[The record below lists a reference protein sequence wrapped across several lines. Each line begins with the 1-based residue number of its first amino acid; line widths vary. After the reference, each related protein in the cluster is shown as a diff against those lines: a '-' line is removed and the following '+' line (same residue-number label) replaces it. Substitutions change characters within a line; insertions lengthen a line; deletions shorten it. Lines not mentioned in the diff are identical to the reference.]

1 MGTPSLRLP
10 CSAVVLLAAPL
21 AMLKAVVICTI
32 CSLAITQVTSG
43 AAHVGDSASETTQG
57 LEAQSDW
64 GEVLS
69 SLGVAVLLCAAS
81 SPSPLALPMSLFF
94 AFRGQLIQSQW
105 ISTLD
110 YLGDFWTIALV
121 VPSFGLVF
129 YWLHGLFCLWVDSYL
144 RPEVLAQFK
153 IQETKKFDTATVSKV
168 VRNLLLNQL
177 FVVYP
182 FAAFYAYC
190 STRGFKGFIA
200 GPGLYIEREMPS
212 GLNMIGTILLHI
224 LSNEVLF
231 YYGHRLFHEI
241 PALYKSVHK
250 QHHEYTAPIALVA
263 SYCHP
268 FEMLVSN
275 LIPLM
280 GATLL
285 FGAHAYTLLVWV
297 LF

>member
-1 MGTPSLRLP
+1 
-10 CSAVVLLAAPL
+10 
-21 AMLKAVVICTI
+21 
-32 CSLAITQVTSG
+32 
-43 AAHVGDSASETTQG
+43 
-57 LEAQSDW
+57 
-64 GEVLS
+64 
-69 SLGVAVLLCAAS
+69 
-81 SPSPLALPMSLFF
+81 LFF

-105 ISTLD
+105 IATLD

-129 YWLHGLFCLWVDSYL
+129 YWLHGLFCLCVDSYV
-144 RPEVLAQFK
+144 RPEVIAQFK
-153 IQETKKFDTATVSKV
+153 IQESKKFDTATISKV

-182 FAAFYAYC
+182 FATFYAYC
-190 STRGFKGFIA
+190 SSRGFKGLIT
-200 GPGLYIEREMPS
+200 GPGLYIERELPS

-231 YYGHRLFHEI
+231 YYGHRLFHEV

-268 FEMLVSN
+268 LEMLVSN

-297 LF
+297 LFAILGTQYHHSGYKMPWSPWFDEHPNYHDFHHEKFNANYGSLGWLDALHGTDKLWKKELEKHKLKSAKVA